1 MIVMQ
6 VYLTTNDSQ
15 RIVILELG
23 KLLYEG
29 KFYLIPS
36 NFLHNVVQKIYIDI
50 QKEALVLCI

>member
-1 MIVMQ
+1 MTVMQ

-23 KLLYEG
+23 KVLYEG
-29 KFYLIPS
+29 QFYLIPS

-50 QKEALVLCI
+50 QKGALVLCI

>member
-1 MIVMQ
+1 MAVMD

-23 KLLYEG
+23 KILYEG

-36 NFLHNVVQKIYIDI
+36 NFLHNIVQKMYIDI
-50 QKEALVLCI
+50 QKGALVLCV